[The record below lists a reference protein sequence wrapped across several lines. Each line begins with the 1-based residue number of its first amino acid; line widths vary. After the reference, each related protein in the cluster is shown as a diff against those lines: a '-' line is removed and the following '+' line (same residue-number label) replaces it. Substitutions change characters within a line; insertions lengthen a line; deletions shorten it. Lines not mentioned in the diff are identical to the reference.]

1 MSRII
6 IVESPVKARKIQK
19 YFKDG
24 TLVRSS
30 FGHIRDL
37 DKKTMSIDI
46 DEAQGVFT
54 PTYKTMPGKQIV
66 NGLKSSAK
74 EEKLYTLR
82 MMIEGDAIA

>member
-24 TLVRSS
+24 TIVRSS

-54 PTYKTMPGKQIV
+54 ATASHQRST
-66 NGLKSSAK
+66 
-74 EEKLYTLR
+74 
-82 MMIEGDAIA
+82 